1 MEAVQTQSFP
11 GRVPSWAPPGS
22 QAQDFTSYSTVPAVV
37 RVANILA
44 TVLCC
49 LVITVPIIVL
59 NYIDD
64 QDFRVAA
71 IVVSTL
77 LFSFLLA
84 TLSDAARKDIFAA
97 TAAFTA
103 VQVVFVGRP

>member
-1 MEAVQTQSFP
+1 M
-11 GRVPSWAPPGS
+11 
-22 QAQDFTSYSTVPAVV
+22 
-37 RVANILA
+37 RVANTIA

-59 NYIDD
+59 NYVEDT
-64 QDFRVAA
+64 DFRVTA
-71 IVVSTL
+71 IVLFTL

-103 VQVVFVGRP
+103 VQVVFVGKS